1 MSIADRFSDRRA
13 WRQGFWGD
21 LAFRIRLFMAPARV
35 VEVLN
40 ASRTRRPASRPRYP
54 PTDRARCSGSR
65 RALAILNQADE
76 ALSEARLTLR
86 EFVFGRVE
94 PLADIKFDGPEQCAL
109 MIDRDESD
117 FYVDRSGVVRDSTG
131 REVPKNVILTH
142 GRRL

>member
-1 MSIADRFSDRRA
+1 
-13 WRQGFWGD
+13 
-21 LAFRIRLFMAPARV
+21 MAPARV

-40 ASRTRRPASRPRYP
+40 AVEGAQAGIEAAISA
-54 PTDRARCSGSR
+54 DRSGTLFGQSAR
-65 RALAILNQADE
+65 AAILNNADE

-94 PLADIKFDGPEQCAL
+94 PLADIRFDGPEQCAV

-131 REVPKNVILTH
+131 REVPKNAILTH